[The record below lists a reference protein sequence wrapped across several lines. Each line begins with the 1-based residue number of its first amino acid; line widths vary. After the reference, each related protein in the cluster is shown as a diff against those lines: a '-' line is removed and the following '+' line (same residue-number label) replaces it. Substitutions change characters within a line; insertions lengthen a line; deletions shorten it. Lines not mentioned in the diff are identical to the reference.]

1 MNNDA
6 KKWVPEIL
14 YEEDAEGLAGNLP
27 FIQVPNDKEM
37 PGVLFMFSSQDTGE
51 FEPGLDGEEVPIVD
65 LELHQYA
72 NMAYIKEGLDVET
85 YNKVR
90 HTLGLE
96 PLEDAVRKGTEV
108 TERIRDN
115 IETSL
120 K

>member
-1 MNNDA
+1 MDND
-6 KKWVPEIL
+6 KRKWNPEIL

-27 FIQVPNDKEM
+27 FIQVPDGKEM
-37 PGVLFMFSSQDTGE
+37 PGIVFMFSSQDTGE

-72 NMAYIKEGLDVET
+72 NMAYIKEGLDEET

-96 PLEDAVRKGTEV
+96 PLADAAVKGAAV
-108 TERIRDN
+108 TNKIREN
-115 IETSL
+115 IGDR
-120 K
+120 